1 MEGTTLD
8 ITNELATGAIDIGC
22 SPQQALEAVPRHRKG
37 FIQMLCLIS

>member
-22 SPQQALEAVPRHRKG
+22 SPQQALDAVPIKG
-37 FIQMLCLIS
+37 VHSNVMFDILN